1 MTQAMRATL
10 NEAKAGQFAERM
22 LGVINNSALTLMIS
36 VGHRVQL
43 FDAMS
48 KLPAATSMEIAE
60 AAGLNERYVREWL
73 GAMTTGQIVEYDNAT
88 ATYRLPAEH
97 AAFLTRAASPNN
109 LAITAQFIPVLAGVE
124 DQIVECFRHGGG
136 VPYSAYPRFHEVMAE
151 ESNQTTVAGL
161 FDHILPLV
169 QGLPER
175 LRNGIEVLD
184 VGCGRGRALIQ
195 LAQKFPNSGFTGY
208 DFSEEAVA
216 DANREIAE
224 KNLTNISVEVKD
236 VAAIN
241 GRLRFDLI
249 TAFDA
254 IHDQAKPAQVLKAIA
269 GAVADDGVFLM
280 QDIAT
285 SSHVHKN
292 LEHPLGAY
300 MYSVSCLHCMTVSL
314 AQGGAGLGAA
324 WGEEMAQQ
332 MLADA
337 GFKSVVVKR
346 LPHDIIN
353 NYYINR
359 KLFKEGE
366 GA

>member
-1 MTQAMRATL
+1 MVQAMRATF
-10 NEAKAGQFAERM
+10 NEARADQFSERM
-22 LGVINNSALTLMIS
+22 LGILNNSATALMVSI
-36 VGHRVQL
+36 GHRVRL
-43 FDAMS
+43 FDAMA
-48 KLPAATSMEIAE
+48 KLPAATSVEIAK

-73 GAMTTGQIVEYDNAT
+73 GTMTTGRIVEYDEAT

-109 LAITAQFIPVLAGVE
+109 LAVSAQFIPVLAGVE
-124 DQIVECFRHGGG
+124 DQIVECFRNGGG

-169 QGLPER
+169 PGLTEK
-175 LRNGIEVLD
+175 LRGGIEALD

-195 LAQKFPNSGFTGY
+195 MAQKFPNSSFTGY
-208 DFSEEAVA
+208 DLSAEAVA
-216 DANREIAE
+216 DANREAME
-224 KNLTNISVEVKD
+224 KKLNNIGFEVKD
-236 VAAIN
+236 VAALN

-254 IHDQAKPAQVLKAIA
+254 IHDQAKPAAVLNAIA
-269 GAVADDGVFLM
+269 NSLTDDGVFLM
-280 QDIAT
+280 QDIAG

-292 LEHPLGAY
+292 MEHPLGAY
-300 MYSVSCLHCMTVSL
+300 MYTVSCLHCMTVSL
-314 AQGGAGLGAA
+314 AQNGAGLGAV
-324 WGEEMAQQ
+324 WGEELAQQ
-332 MLADA
+332 MLAEA
-337 GFKSVVVKR
+337 GFKSVEVQR

-359 KLFKEGE
+359 KR
-366 GA
+366 